1 MKVLVV
7 DDDRDLVDL
16 IASVLQDAGY
26 LVQTAFNGK
35 EGLDQ
40 VTDNPPD
47 LVLLDLHMP
56 VMDGLTFFRLLRQ
69 REEAETIPVVLM
81 SADGTRA
88 APYFGTGRFL
98 SKPFDLDNLLSCV
111 RTNLKE

>member
-7 DDDRDLVDL
+7 DDDRVLVDL

-26 LVQTAFNGK
+26 LVQTACNGR

-40 VTDNPPD
+40 LIADPPD

-56 VMDGLTFFRLLRQ
+56 VMDGLTFFRLLKQ
-69 REEAETIPVVLM
+69 REESDTMPVVLM
-81 SADGTRA
+81 SADGSQV
-88 APYFGTGRFL
+88 APLFGSGCFL

-111 RTNLKE
+111 RMNLKQ